1 MNRILT
7 IMCLV
12 IIHNFTFSQTKQFH
26 EDIFFNSF
34 SNEGNIGSSH
44 IDSRKNNSEK
54 VYTVNLEWTSSESLD
69 KVILLKAS
77 NNAITIL
84 AGDLTEELVI
94 SDLEAGVYYVG
105 YYYKRNCIAKERLLL
120 AN

>member
-1 MNRILT
+1 MNRIVT
-7 IMCLV
+7 IICLV
-12 IIHNFTFSQTKQFH
+12 IIHNFTFSQPKQFH

-34 SNEGNIGSSH
+34 SNEANIGSSL
-44 IDSRKNNSEK
+44 IESRKTNSEK
-54 VYTVNLEWTSSESLD
+54 VYTVNLEWSSSQSLD

-84 AGDLTEELVI
+84 AGDLNKELTV

-105 YYYKRNCIAKERLLL
+105 YYYKRNCIAKETLLV